1 MPTRFSVSFR
11 VLSPFFFLPLL
22 VMAFAIYDAPKAVQD
37 LWRPTTG
44 ANSQIIVAEQHLC
57 LFLFALL

>member
-1 MPTRFSVSFR
+1 
-11 VLSPFFFLPLL
+11 
-22 VMAFAIYDAPKAVQD
+22 MAFAIYDAPKAVQD